1 MNGLWATLPGAALA
15 GLGAVLCA
23 TGYRQLRF
31 QAMTVGVCVFA
42 AAGAATGALLG
53 YPAFAAGL
61 CAAGAVLGYVLH
73 DKLMHVYV
81 GLAAA
86 MGGAALGLL
95 LALLVHYSSPIFLCG
110 VTAIGATVIALLDTR
125 LMTMGW
131 TSVSGA
137 ALVTHG
143 VFRAIPI
150 LATLPRTQLTWTL
163 AAIFVL
169 LAGGGFAFQL
179 RTTPQEHGTTIL
191 ASAPVPTPSA

>member
-1 MNGLWATLPGAALA
+1 MQGLWATVPGAALA

-42 AAGAATGALLG
+42 AAGAVAGGLLG

-73 DKLMHVYV
+73 DRLIPVYV

-95 LALLVHYSSPIFLCG
+95 LAVLCRYSSPILLS
-110 VTAIGATVIALLDTR
+110 VLTAIGAAVIALLNTR
-125 LMTMGW
+125 LLTMGW
-131 TSVSGA
+131 TAASGA

-143 VFRAIPI
+143 IFRAIPM
-150 LATLPRTQLTWTL
+150 LSTLPRAQLGWTL
-163 AAIFVL
+163 AAIFAL

-179 RTTPQEHGTTIL
+179 RTNPKIHPDTIIAPPLVQPQ
-191 ASAPVPTPSA
+191 

>member
-31 QAMTVGVCVFA
+31 QAMTAGVCVFA
-42 AAGAATGALLG
+42 AAGAAIGALLG

-61 CAAGAVLGYVLH
+61 CAVGAVLGYVLH
-73 DKLMHVYV
+73 DKLMQVYV

-95 LALLVHYSSPIFLCG
+95 LAVLTRHSNPTFLCG
-110 VTAIGATVIALLDTR
+110 VTAIGATIIALLDTR
-125 LMTMGW
+125 IMTMSW
-131 TSVSGA
+131 TSAAGA

-143 VFRAIPI
+143 VFRAIPV
-150 LATLPRTQLTWTL
+150 LATMPRTQLTWTL
-163 AAIFVL
+163 TAIFVL
-169 LAGGGFAFQL
+169 LAGGGLAFQI
-179 RTTPQEHGTTIL
+179 RTNPQEHPTTLI
-191 ASAPVPTPSA
+191 APAPSPAPTA

>member
-15 GLGAVLCA
+15 GLGAVLGA

-31 QAMTVGVCVFA
+31 QAMTAGVCVFA
-42 AAGAATGALLG
+42 AAGAAFGGLLG

-73 DKLMHVYV
+73 HRLIQVYV

-95 LALLVHYSSPIFLCG
+95 LALLCRHSSPILLCAS
-110 VTAIGATVIALLDTR
+110 TAIGATIIALLDTR

-131 TSVSGA
+131 TAASGA

-143 VFRAIPI
+143 IFRAIPV
-150 LATLPRTQLTWTL
+150 LATLPRTQLCWTL

-169 LAGGGFAFQL
+169 LAGGGFTFQL
-179 RTTPQEHGTTIL
+179 RTTPPEHSSTIL
-191 ASAPVPTPSA
+191 APAPVSTPSA

>member
-1 MNGLWATLPGAALA
+1 MNGLWQALPGAALA

-23 TGYRQLRF
+23 MGYRQIRF
-31 QAMTVGVCVFA
+31 QAMTVGICVFA
-42 AAGAATGALLG
+42 AAGAAAGALLG

-61 CAAGAVLGYVLH
+61 CAAGAVLGYALH
-73 DKLMHVYV
+73 RMLFHVYV

-86 MGGAALGLL
+86 MGGAAIGLL
-95 LALLVHYSSPIFLCG
+95 LAVLCRYSSPLFLCG
-110 VTAIGATVIALLDTR
+110 MTAIGATVIALLDTR

-131 TSVSGA
+131 TSAAGA

-143 VFRAIPI
+143 VFRAIPM

-163 AAIFVL
+163 AAIFIL

-179 RTTPQEHGTTIL
+179 RTTPDEHPSTVI
-191 ASAPVPTPSA
+191 APAPALPPTA

>member
-1 MNGLWATLPGAALA
+1 MNALWQAIPGAALA
-15 GLGAVLCA
+15 GLGAVICA
-23 TGYRQLRF
+23 MGYRQIRF
-31 QAMTVGVCVFA
+31 QAMTVGICVFA
-42 AAGAATGALLG
+42 AAGAAAGALLG

-73 DKLMHVYV
+73 RMLFHVYV

-86 MGGAALGLL
+86 MGGAAIGLL
-95 LALLVHYSSPIFLCG
+95 LAVLVRYSSPVFLCA

-131 TSVSGA
+131 TAAAGA

-143 VFRAIPI
+143 VFRAIPM

-179 RTTPQEHGTTIL
+179 RTTPEEHATTVI
-191 ASAPVPTPSA
+191 APAPEPTPAA

>member
-42 AAGAATGALLG
+42 AAGAAIGALLG

-73 DKLMHVYV
+73 DKLIHVYV

-95 LALLVHYSSPIFLCG
+95 LAVLCRYSSPVFLC
-110 VTAIGATVIALLDTR
+110 VSTAIGATIIALLNT
-125 LMTMGW
+125 
-131 TSVSGA
+131 
-137 ALVTHG
+137 
-143 VFRAIPI
+143 
-150 LATLPRTQLTWTL
+150 
-163 AAIFVL
+163 
-169 LAGGGFAFQL
+169 
-179 RTTPQEHGTTIL
+179 
-191 ASAPVPTPSA
+191 